1 MLHKLQKLFLK
12 IYHAQDK
19 RVIIEELGISGSILF
34 VIVVVSLIYCIT
46 SRVFRHFEVREYDD
60 LREFLLEAGDNEV
73 GHVHEPDEEGGM
85 LEASLDDLFPN
96 VLATDKDKKK
106 KQKGQRRRNTT
117 SEEAKEG
124 DVEAPEDAEEN
135 E

>member
-1 MLHKLQKLFLK
+1 MLHIVYMLHNLEKLFLK

-34 VIVVVSLIYCIT
+34 VIVVVSIIYCIT

-60 LREFLLEAGDNEV
+60 LRDFLLEAGDNEV
-73 GHVHEPDEEGGM
+73 GHVHETDEEGGI

-96 VLATDKDKKK
+96 VLSTERDKKK
-106 KQKGQRRRNTT
+106 KQKRQHRRNAT
-117 SEEAKEG
+117 SEEEKEG
-124 DVEAPEDAEEN
+124 DV
-135 E
+135 